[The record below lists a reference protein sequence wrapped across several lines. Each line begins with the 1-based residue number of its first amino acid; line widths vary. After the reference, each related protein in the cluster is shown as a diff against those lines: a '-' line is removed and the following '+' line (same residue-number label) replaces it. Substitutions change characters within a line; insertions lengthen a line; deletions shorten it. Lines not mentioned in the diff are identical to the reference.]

1 VVVKGDAWFRTGDL
15 MRQDEQGFFYFVDRV
30 GDTFR
35 WKGENV
41 ATGEVNDAILQ
52 CPGIVDASTYGV
64 AVPGAD
70 GRAGMAALVVDAG
83 FDVGAFAEQ
92 LARRL
97 PAYALPVAL
106 RICTALDATE
116 TFKQKKQQLMRDG
129 FDPATVRD
137 PLYIRDS
144 KTGTYRLLDAAM
156 HERIV
161 SGDIRL

>member
-1 VVVKGDAWFRTGDL
+1 

-52 CPGIVDASTYGV
+52 CPGIVEASTYGV
-64 AVPGAD
+64 TVPGAD
-70 GRAGMAALVVDAG
+70 GRAGMAALVIDER
-83 FDVGAFAEQ
+83 FDVEAFAEQ
-92 LARRL
+92 LAHRL

-106 RICTALDATE
+106 RICATLDTTE

-129 FDPATVRD
+129 FDPAVVRD
-137 PLYIRDS
+137 PLYIRDGGPGS
-144 KTGTYRLLDAAM
+144 YGPLDAELYA
-156 HERIV
+156 RIV
-161 SGDIRL
+161 SGDVRL